1 MSAFEQLNTI
11 KRNIATVQDPALLFV
26 MNQRF
31 RELEQEIERIKQI
44 TVIL

>member
-26 MNQRF
+26 MNQRV
-31 RELEQEIERIKQI
+31 RELEAEIERIKQI
-44 TVIL
+44 PVIL